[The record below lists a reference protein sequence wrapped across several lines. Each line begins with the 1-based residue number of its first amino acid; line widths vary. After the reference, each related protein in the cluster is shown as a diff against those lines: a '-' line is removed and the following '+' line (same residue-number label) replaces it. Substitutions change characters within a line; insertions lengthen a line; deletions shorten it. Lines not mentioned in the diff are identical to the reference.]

1 MRLSESEII
10 EAMLEHIRQG
20 GGDFTE
26 WCVGT
31 AKQGLGARDWGLGN
45 EKSGL
50 GARDLGL
57 GGGRQQTVDGRQGEQ
72 PDAVHG
78 TLETA
83 PPETSNDPG
92 RPTVAETATVD
103 TNSTH
108 LIYREAY
115 TKYAAAEI
123 AERLA
128 DFGIRLDHRSVPT
141 PGDIVFVYRA
151 RAAVPAGRVARAA

>member
-1 MRLSESEII
+1 MRLNQSEIV
-10 EAMLEHIRQG
+10 EAILEHIRQC

-57 GGGRQQTVDGRQGEQ
+57 GGGRQQTVDGRRET
-72 PDAVHG
+72 DTAAENAVLPAVA
-78 TLETA
+78 TT
-83 PPETSNDPG
+83 TSEP
-92 RPTVAETATVD
+92 A
-103 TNSTH
+103 H

-115 TKYAAAEI
+115 TKYAAAEVV
-123 AERLA
+123 ERLT
-128 DFGIRLDHRSVPT
+128 DFGIRPDHQSSPT
-141 PGDIVFVYRA
+141 PGDIVFVYRP
-151 RAAVPAGRVARAA
+151 RAAEMTCQSERP